1 MKKYAKNYRDI
12 ITQFKVP
19 AGTYKHK
26 PFLQPAQCLIPGEN
40 LCRIDLC
47 GSSLICKDPQE
58 LHENLLTIL

>member
-12 ITQFKVP
+12 ITQFEAP

-47 GSSLICKDPQE
+47 GSSLICKD
-58 LHENLLTIL
+58 TTKILKNCMRIF